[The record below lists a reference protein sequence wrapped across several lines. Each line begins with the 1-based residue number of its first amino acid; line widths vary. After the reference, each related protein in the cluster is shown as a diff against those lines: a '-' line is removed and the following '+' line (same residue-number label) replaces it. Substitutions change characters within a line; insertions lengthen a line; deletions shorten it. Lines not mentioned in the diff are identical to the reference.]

1 MSPARSARAV
11 AGRPRQQ
18 PNPKEEVTTL
28 RRIVRTLARL
38 LLVAALGAGLLFFFA
53 SPAFAASSGAP
64 SLNTVIDNLR
74 TWLVGILAGVAT
86 LFLTVGGLR
95 YLAAGGDPSQVEKA
109 KVALKSAAVGYALAI
124 LAPLLV
130 TIIASVVGAG

>member
-1 MSPARSARAV
+1 L
-11 AGRPRQQ
+11 AG
-18 PNPKEEVTTL
+18 
-28 RRIVRTLARL
+28 
-38 LLVAALGAGLLFFFA
+38 
-53 SPAFAASSGAP
+53 PAFADAASGP

-74 TWLVGILAGVAT
+74 NWLVGILAGLAT

-109 KVALKSAAVGYALAI
+109 KVALRSAAVGYALAI

-130 TIIASVVGAG
+130 SILASVVGGG

>member
-1 MSPARSARAV
+1 VLVV
-11 AGRPRQQ
+11 A
-18 PNPKEEVTTL
+18 T
-28 RRIVRTLARL
+28 
-38 LLVAALGAGLLFFFA
+38 
-53 SPAFAASSGAP
+53 PAFAAAAGAP
-64 SLNTVIDNLR
+64 SLTTVIDNLR